1 MNNYFTNAIK
11 ELQINEFKT
20 EKVSDENMDDIWLT
34 ILKFKKH
41 PSITKIKE
49 KMNTDETFSFS
60 NTSVNN
66 IEKKIANL
74 NINKPTTFNN
84 IPAKIQDI
92 YSIVFT
98 FYNNCISESSFPSP
112 WKWLT

>member
-20 EKVSDENMDDIWLT
+20 EIVSDENMDDIWRT

-41 PSITKIKE
+41 PSIIKIKE

-60 NTSVNN
+60 NASLNN
-66 IEKKIANL
+66 IENKISNL

-84 IPAKIQDI
+84 IPAKIIRI
-92 YSIVFT
+92 YTLNLSLHFTTIVFLKAA
-98 FYNNCISESSFPSP
+98 FHLP
-112 WKWLT
+112 